1 MSFPLQ
7 LARGKANTRIAKDRK
22 YEVKRFRAQ
31 LLRSHYVPID
41 TKSNNLTNAH
51 FLKGGG
57 GGEPIAFF
65 FPLQDRNTSK

>member
-22 YEVKRFRAQ
+22 YEVKRFQAQ

-41 TKSNNLTNAH
+41 TKSNNLTKAH

-57 GGEPIAFF
+57 RWGANSFF
-65 FPLQDRNTSK
+65 FSFAG